1 MKTHDIMEWYSAE
14 ELHKAS
20 QDWLV
25 ELEFIKDEQLF
36 LEDLLT
42 SNSVKLIDT
51 IGFIDDMRIIDAL
64 KLSQKR
70 NESITKAIKKHD
82 KNLKILLDG
91 IDQPEEEKLYKKEHR
106 NLMDLI
112 NEHLKDYKI
121 LKTQL
126 FATLKKMFKKDK
138 QKRLTQ

>member
-42 SNSVKLIDT
+42 SNTVKLIDT
-51 IGFIDDMRIIDAL
+51 IGFIDDMKIIDAL

-70 NESITKAIKKHD
+70 NESIIKAIKKHD

-106 NLMDLI
+106 NLMELI

>member
-42 SNSVKLIDT
+42 SNTVKLIDT
-51 IGFIDDMRIIDAL
+51 IGFIDDMKIIDAL

-70 NESITKAIKKHD
+70 NESIIKAIKKHD

-106 NLMDLI
+106 NLMELI

-121 LKTQL
+121 SMFL
-126 FATLKKMFKKDK
+126 FI
-138 QKRLTQ
+138 

>member
-1 MKTHDIMEWYSAE
+1 MKTHDIMQWYNAE

-42 SNSVKLIDT
+42 SNTVKLIDT
-51 IGFIDDMRIIDAL
+51 IGFIDDVKIIDAL

-70 NESITKAIKKHD
+70 NDAIIKAVKKHD

-106 NLMDLI
+106 NLMNLI

-126 FATLKKMFKKDK
+126 FTALKKVFKKEK
-138 QKRLTQ
+138 QKRLTS

>member
-42 SNSVKLIDT
+42 SNTVKLIDT
-51 IGFIDDMRIIDAL
+51 IGFIDDMKIIDAL

-70 NESITKAIKKHD
+70 NESIIKAIKKHD

-91 IDQPEEEKLYKKEHR
+91 IDHPEEEKLYKKEHR

>member
-51 IGFIDDMRIIDAL
+51 IGFIDDMKIIDAL

-70 NESITKAIKKHD
+70 NDSIIKTVKKHD

-91 IDQPEEEKLYKKEHR
+91 IDQLEEEKLYKKEHR
-106 NLMDLI
+106 NLMNLI

-126 FATLKKMFKKDK
+126 FAILKKVFKKEK
-138 QKRLTQ
+138 QKRLTS

>member
-1 MKTHDIMEWYSAE
+1 MKTHDIMEWYSAD
-14 ELHKAS
+14 ELHKTS

-25 ELEFIKDEQLF
+25 ELEFIKNEQLF
-36 LEDLLT
+36 FQDLLT
-42 SNSVKLIDT
+42 TNTLKLIDT
-51 IGFIDDMRIIDAL
+51 IGYINDIKIIDAL

-70 NESITKAIKKHD
+70 NDSIIKTVKKHD

-91 IDQPEEEKLYKKEHR
+91 KDQIEEEKLYKKEHR
-106 NLMDLI
+106 NLMNLI

-126 FATLKKMFKKDK
+126 FNTLKKVIKMDK
-138 QKRLTQ
+138 QKRLNS

>member
-20 QDWLV
+20 QNWLV

-36 LEDLLT
+36 FEDLLT
-42 SNSVKLIDT
+42 SYTLKLIDT
-51 IGFIDDMRIIDAL
+51 IGFIDDIKIIDAL

-70 NESITKAIKKHD
+70 NDTIIKTVKKHD

-91 IDQPEEEKLYKKEHR
+91 VDQPEEEKLYKKEHR
-106 NLMDLI
+106 NLMNLI

-126 FATLKKMFKKDK
+126 FTTLKKVFKKEK
-138 QKRLTQ
+138 QKRLTS

>member
-1 MKTHDIMEWYSAE
+1 MKTHDIMEWYSAD

-36 LEDLLT
+36 FQDLLT
-42 SNSVKLIDT
+42 TYTLKLIDT
-51 IGFIDDMRIIDAL
+51 IGYINDMKIIDAL

-70 NESITKAIKKHD
+70 NDSIIKTVKKHD

-91 IDQPEEEKLYKKEHR
+91 KDQIEEEKLYKKEHR
-106 NLMDLI
+106 NLMNLI
-112 NEHLKDYKI
+112 NEYLKDYKI

-126 FATLKKMFKKDK
+126 FNTLKRVIKKDK
-138 QKRLTQ
+138 QKRLNS

>member
-1 MKTHDIMEWYSAE
+1 MKTHDIMEWYSAD

-25 ELEFIKDEQLF
+25 ELEFINNEQLF

-42 SNSVKLIDT
+42 SNTVKLVDT
-51 IGFIDDMRIIDAL
+51 IGFINDMKIIDAL

-70 NESITKAIKKHD
+70 NDSIIKAVKKHD

-106 NLMDLI
+106 NLMNLI

-126 FATLKKMFKKDK
+126 FTTVKKVLKKDK
-138 QKRLTQ
+138 QKRLTS

>member
-1 MKTHDIMEWYSAE
+1 MKTHDIMEWFSAD

-36 LEDLLT
+36 FQDLLT
-42 SNSVKLIDT
+42 TYTLKLIDT
-51 IGFIDDMRIIDAL
+51 IGYINDMKIIDAL

-70 NESITKAIKKHD
+70 NDSIIKTVKKHD

-91 IDQPEEEKLYKKEHR
+91 KDQIEEEKLYKKEHR
-106 NLMDLI
+106 NLMNLI
-112 NEHLKDYKI
+112 NEYLKDYKI

-126 FATLKKMFKKDK
+126 FNTLKRVIKKDK
-138 QKRLTQ
+138 QKRLNS

>member
-1 MKTHDIMEWYSAE
+1 MKTHDIMEWYSAD

-42 SNSVKLIDT
+42 SNTVKLIDT
-51 IGFIDDMRIIDAL
+51 IGFIDDMKIIDAL

-70 NESITKAIKKHD
+70 NGAIINAVKKHD

-106 NLMDLI
+106 NLMNLI

-126 FATLKKMFKKDK
+126 FTTLKKVFKKDK
-138 QKRLTQ
+138 QKRLTS

>member
-51 IGFIDDMRIIDAL
+51 IGFIDDMKIIDAL

-70 NESITKAIKKHD
+70 NDSIIKTVKKHD

-106 NLMDLI
+106 NLMNLI

-126 FATLKKMFKKDK
+126 FTIVKKVFKKEK
-138 QKRLTQ
+138 QKRLTS